1 MNFRN
6 EIQRRAEGTRPR
18 LGQCFPDFSAARNA
32 HYCFAAGCHD
42 NAPGLLD
49 V

>member
-1 MNFRN
+1 MNSGN
-6 EIQRRAEGTRPR
+6 EIRRGDEGRILR
-18 LGQCFPDFSAARNA
+18 LGQCFPDFGAARNA
-32 HYCFAAGCHD
+32 RYCFAAGCHD